1 MAQITLKG
9 NPVETVGELP
19 AVNSKASDF
28 SLTGSDLSDVTL
40 ATFSGKAIV
49 LNIFPSVDTPT
60 CAASARRF
68 NEEASKLSD
77 TVVLN
82 VSADLPFAH
91 SRFCEAEGLKNVVPV
106 SVFRAPNFGKDY
118 GVTITTGPLTGLLSR
133 AIVVINRDGNVVYT
147 QQVSEIADEP
157 AYDSALKAVSA
168 V

>member
-40 ATFSGKAIV
+40 ATYNGKTVV

-68 NEEASKLSD
+68 NEEASKFSD

-91 SRFCEAEGLKNVVPV
+91 GRFCEVEGLKNVVPV
-106 SVFRAPNFGKDY
+106 SVFRSPNFGKDY

-133 AIVVINRDGNVVYT
+133 AVVVINGNGNVVYT

-157 AYDSALKAVSA
+157 DYDSALKAVGTA
-168 V
+168 